1 MSSQAKIVL
10 ILTKKPYSLMS
21 CCFLHVTNVGKK
33 WSRVTEFHLLGFFGR
48 EGFSGPR
55 TWGGEVVT
63 PHIYNKKI
71 AMGEEQ
77 NVPKSKEMCQKSFLA
92 SLSVSLN
99 KGEVVSLFYGCRKI
113 ACVLSFCRKFA
124 G

>member
-1 MSSQAKIVL
+1 MSSQAKIGM
-10 ILTKKPYSLMS
+10 ILSKKPYSLMPY
-21 CCFLHVTNVGKK
+21 CFLHVTNVGKK
-33 WSRVTEFHLLGFFGR
+33 WSRVTEFYLLGFFGGKGLAALR
-48 EGFSGPR
+48 R
-55 TWGGEVVT
+55 GGGDAMVT
-63 PHIYNKKI
+63 RGRSKMFQKQKKCVK
-71 AMGEEQ
+71 
-77 NVPKSKEMCQKSFLA
+77 NLFLA